1 MLPVSLRRAR
11 VARSSML
18 LSLLCLAATGCG
30 PALYIQSIDEAED
43 RVQLARQENARWYAP
58 YEYQFAL
65 AHLEKA
71 REEAA
76 EGAYEDAI
84 RYARTATDFSSRAIE
99 ITETRRV
106 VGQ

>member
-1 MLPVSLRRAR
+1 MLPVPVRRAR
-11 VARSSML
+11 VALSSIL
-18 LSLLCLAATGCG
+18 LSLLSLAATGCG
-30 PALYIQSIDEAED
+30 PALYLQSIDDAED
-43 RVQLARQENARWYAP
+43 RLQLARQENARWYAP
-58 YEYQFAL
+58 YEFYFAQ
-65 AHLEKA
+65 AHLDKA

-106 VGQ
+106 AGQ